1 MCSTFLTIH
10 AAALPQTTITIS
22 LRALAHPFHKGAQ
35 VPPAGKIPLALNFFV
50 MRQFGSELLILVS
63 VIMLVKEAQILFEG
77 IGEAITPIIGIYL
90 GEEVC
95 PGVREVWKYA
105 QWSLWKESLIST
117 AFLLVFAPLIVRMLG
132 VEDPVTAEYAV
143 WGLRILSITQI
154 FTCRLFLDSSY
165 FILVDR
171 ISLGVFDSFLRD
183 LVPAIL
189 LAV

>member
-1 MCSTFLTIH
+1 MRSAEKRGRKDMINIGTWNEL
-10 AAALPQTTITIS
+10 
-22 LRALAHPFHKGAQ
+22 Q
-35 VPPAGKIPLALNFFV
+35 VIRSKDF
-50 MRQFGSELLILVS
+50 
-63 VIMLVKEAQILFEG
+63 
-77 IGEAITPIIGIYL
+77 GIYL

-117 AFLLVFAPLIVRMLG
+117 AFLLVFAPLIVRMLD

-165 FILVDR
+165 FILVKR
-171 ISLGVFDSFLRD
+171 ISLLRVD
-183 LVPAIL
+183 RRDIFTGRGANSVEKPL
-189 LAV
+189 LA